1 MGISADSSECLQVAK
16 DVLTHPAVQA
26 TERCKQKIIE
36 RRAYYSTNERPDVW
50 FEPTEV
56 WEIRGADLTLSAV
69 HKSAFGLI
77 HPTRGVSLRSVHI
90 FFQDTVLWHS
100 RPLSSSQ
107 WVSGRPL
114 YCLW

>member
-1 MGISADSSECLQVAK
+1 MSTSWEDNLRC
-16 DVLTHPAVQA
+16 PAALQA

-77 HPTRGVSLRSVHI
+77 HPTRGVSLRPVYTLATLS
-90 FFQDTVLWHS
+90 FAQNT
-100 RPLSSSQ
+100 PLTLMF
-107 WVSGRPL
+107 V
-114 YCLW
+114 C

>member
-1 MGISADSSECLQVAK
+1 MPTSQH
-16 DVLTHPAVQA
+16 DVLTHPAALQA

-69 HKSAFGLI
+69 HKSAYGLI
-77 HPTRGVSLRSVHI
+77 HPTRGVSLRHI
-90 FFQDTVLWHS
+90 SNSLHFAQDAL
-100 RPLSSSQ
+100 L
-107 WVSGRPL
+107 
-114 YCLW
+114 

>member
-1 MGISADSSECLQVAK
+1 MARAELLPCTVWGSAQADCVSARQE
-16 DVLTHPAVQA
+16 DVLTHPTAPQA
-26 TERCKQKIIE
+26 TERCKQKVIE

-77 HPTRGVSLRSVHI
+77 HPTRGVSLRPVYTLNSLP
-90 FFQDTVLWHS
+90 FAQDTLF
-100 RPLSSSQ
+100 
-107 WVSGRPL
+107 
-114 YCLW
+114 